1 MYETQTIRQTA
12 AELKTDIK
20 TGLDEKEAGKRL
32 KKNGFNEL
40 KDDRKK
46 SVLTMIL
53 EQLNEPLIYVLLGA
67 AAASLFLNEVS
78 DTFIILAVVAM
89 NAVVGVIQEGKAMKA
104 LEALKRLSSP
114 HALVLRDGHYR
125 KMEARLL
132 TEGDI
137 VRVSAGDQIPADLRL
152 VAASSF
158 KVDESALTGE
168 SVPVEKDALFL
179 AKDAMPLSDRK
190 NMAYMSTSVTMGSAV
205 GIVTACGM
213 HTEIGRIAGMLQ
225 KTPQE
230 DTPLQKKLEVWGNF

>member
-114 HALVLRDGHYR
+114 PRPC
-125 KMEARLL
+125 
-132 TEGDI
+132 T
-137 VRVSAGDQIPADLRL
+137 AGW
-152 VAASSF
+152 
-158 KVDESALTGE
+158 
-168 SVPVEKDALFL
+168 
-179 AKDAMPLSDRK
+179 PLSKDG
-190 NMAYMSTSVTMGSAV
+190 STAFNGRGYCSSQRRRPDPGGSSP
-205 GIVTACGM
+205 GG
-213 HTEIGRIAGMLQ
+213 GKQL
-225 KTPQE
+225 
-230 DTPLQKKLEVWGNF
+230 